1 VSGPFHNC
9 FCVLMNFRCIIQNK
23 SAKIWAFLL
32 AAFWVSFV
40 TFYVLWKS
48 YKRVSALRI
57 REQTSA
63 KVQPEQFAVL
73 VRDIPKPEVH
83 QTRSEQ
89 VDSYFRKL
97 HPGTYEKCLVACDI
111 SKVSFAFTLHCTKE
125 VDLTNRSLGKYRFQD
140 SHIWYNR

>member
-1 VSGPFHNC
+1 
-9 FCVLMNFRCIIQNK
+9 MNFCCIIQNK
-23 SAKIWAFLL
+23 SAKIWAFFL

-48 YKRVSALRI
+48 YKRVSTFRI
-57 REQTSA
+57 QDQTSA
-63 KVQPEQFAVL
+63 KVKPEQFAVL

-111 SKVSFAFTLHCTKE
+111 SKVSFAFTLHCSKD
-125 VDLTNRSLGKYRFQD
+125 VDLNNRSLRKYRFQRFPCLV
-140 SHIWYNR
+140 H